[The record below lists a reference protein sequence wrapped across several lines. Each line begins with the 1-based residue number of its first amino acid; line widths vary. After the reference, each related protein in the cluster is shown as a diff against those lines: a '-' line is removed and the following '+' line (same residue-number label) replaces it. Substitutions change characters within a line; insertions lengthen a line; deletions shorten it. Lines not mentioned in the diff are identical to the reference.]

1 MYIETVRNRNSP
13 PAILLREGWR
23 EGKKVRKRTLAN
35 LSHLPKNI
43 IELIRRALKGEA
55 FVAVSEAFEVIK
67 SSLHGHVNACR
78 TTMRRLRFDKLL
90 ASKPCRER
98 NLVEA
103 MVAARILEPDS
114 KLATTRWWHTTTL
127 PESLGVA
134 DANEDDLYAA
144 MDWLLERQERI
155 EKKLAG
161 RHLKKGGL
169 VLYDLSSSYFEG
181 VTCPLAAMGYSR
193 DGKRDRLQVNYG
205 LVTDERGCPVAV
217 SVFAGNESDSTTL
230 MRECAILSW
239 KLKRLPTPWFDDVGK
254 NNIKPQEKGAEM
266 GSLLRTAKKHK
277 KSRRLGEPEV
287 MAREEYGE
295 LEVDVKIEMIRSLIP
310 LGLMHVH
317 ELLDDEV
324 KELAGERYARKDELE
339 RGRRHGTN
347 PGTVGLAG
355 QRVPIRVPR
364 VRSQEGVEIPL
375 RSYEALND
383 GGEVNDLLLKRVLY
397 GISCRNYEAAAE
409 AIPGAIGLSSST
421 VSRGFVQASAA
432 KLREM
437 QERDL
442 SGEDVVALFLDG
454 KSFADAMMV
463 IALGITL
470 SGKKRFLGFVETN
483 TENEKV
489 LTPFL
494 RSLLARGLD
503 SSQGLLVIIDG
514 GKSLKAAVKKA
525 FRKRVLIQRCQWH
538 KRENVVSYLSK
549 GEQASLRKRLQSAYN
564 RPEYKE
570 ALAAL
575 DQLHDELEER
585 NQSAAA
591 SLEEGIEETLTLHRL
606 GVYGVLGR
614 SFKTTNCL
622 ESVNALVEERCAK
635 VDHWKNSSQRQRWLA
650 TALVDIEP
658 RLRRVIG
665 YRHLPKLREALKREL
680 KIETKTSTVSKKK
693 AA

>member
-230 MRECAILSW
+230 MPQVEMVRNRFGIKTLVLVGDRGMISQKRIDDDLRNLEGVDWITALKSASIR
-239 KLKRLPTPWFDDVGK
+239 KLIDGGQL
-254 NNIKPQEKGAEM
+254 Q
-266 GSLLRTAKKHK
+266 
-277 KSRRLGEPEV
+277 
-287 MAREEYGE
+287 
-295 LEVDVKIEMIRSLIP
+295 
-310 LGLMHVH
+310 LGLFDERNLF
-317 ELLDDEV
+317 ELTHP
-324 KELAGERYARKDELE
+324 GERLFA
-339 RGRRHGTN
+339 
-347 PGTVGLAG
+347 
-355 QRVPIRVPR
+355 
-364 VRSQEGVEIPL
+364 
-375 RSYEALND
+375 
-383 GGEVNDLLLKRVLY
+383 
-397 GISCRNYEAAAE
+397 CRNTE
-409 AIPGAIGLSSST
+409 L
-421 VSRGFVQASAA
+421 A
-432 KLREM
+432 KLRVHKRQSLLQATARELARI
-437 QERDL
+437 QNHGA
-442 SGEDVVALFLDG
+442 S
-454 KSFADAMMV
+454 
-463 IALGITL
+463 ALGSEARTRLAPACARSSPRRSPSILCSTFAMTTL
-470 SGKKRFLGFVETN
+470 PSRFPTKRWQSG
-483 TENEKV
+483 
-489 LTPFL
+489 
-494 RSLLARGLD
+494 AR
-503 SSQGLLVIIDG
+503 
-514 GKSLKAAVKKA
+514 
-525 FRKRVLIQRCQWH
+525 
-538 KRENVVSYLSK
+538 
-549 GEQASLRKRLQSAYN
+549 
-564 RPEYKE
+564 
-570 ALAAL
+570 
-575 DQLHDELEER
+575 
-585 NQSAAA
+585 
-591 SLEEGIEETLTLHRL
+591 
-606 GVYGVLGR
+606 
-614 SFKTTNCL
+614 
-622 ESVNALVEERCAK
+622 
-635 VDHWKNSSQRQRWLA
+635 
-650 TALVDIEP
+650 
-658 RLRRVIG
+658 
-665 YRHLPKLREALKREL
+665 
-680 KIETKTSTVSKKK
+680 
-693 AA
+693 